1 MHTQD
6 RSQSRGEIVVLEIA
20 AWWALMVGVWDL
32 TLAGTTLPD
41 ILAAIG
47 AGFVSA
53 VGAHVARRLIGGNW
67 APSPRWLLWLPV
79 IVVNAVA
86 DTARAFTLAA
96 RHVVRRDVDATF
108 GDVPLRRRSDR
119 DADIHRGL
127 ATLAI
132 TSTPGSV
139 IYDEDIEG
147 SRLFKHELVS
157 GPPDLEG
164 VVGK

>member
-1 MHTQD
+1 
-6 RSQSRGEIVVLEIA
+6 VVLEIA
-20 AWWALMVGVWDL
+20 LWWALMVGVWDL

-41 ILAAIG
+41 ISAAIG
-47 AGFVSA
+47 AGLVSA
-53 VGAHVARRLIGGNW
+53 VGAYVARRLIGGNW
-67 APSPRWLLWLPV
+67 VPSPRWMLWLPV
-79 IVVNAVA
+79 IAVNAVA
-86 DTARAFTLAA
+86 DTVRAFALAA
-96 RHVVRRDVDATF
+96 RHVVHRDIDANL
-108 GDVPLRRRSDR
+108 GEVPLRRRSER

-127 ATLAI
+127 AALAV

-139 IYDEDIEG
+139 IYDEDVEG

>member
-1 MHTQD
+1 M
-6 RSQSRGEIVVLEIA
+6 VLEIA
-20 AWWALMVGVWDL
+20 LWWALMVGVWEL

-41 ILAAIG
+41 ISAAIG
-47 AGFVSA
+47 AGLLSGI
-53 VGAHVARRLIGGNW
+53 GAYVARRLIGGSW
-67 APSPRWLLWLPV
+67 APDPRWLRWLPV
-79 IVVNAVA
+79 IAVNAVA
-86 DTARAFTLAA
+86 DTVRAFALAA

-108 GDVPLRRRSDR
+108 GEVPLRRRSEWE
-119 DADIHRGL
+119 ADIHRGL

-139 IYDEDIEG
+139 IYDEDVDG

>member
-1 MHTQD
+1 M
-6 RSQSRGEIVVLEIA
+6 VLEIA
-20 AWWALMVGVWDL
+20 LWWALMVGVWEL

-41 ILAAIG
+41 ISAAIG
-47 AGFVSA
+47 AGLLSGI
-53 VGAHVARRLIGGNW
+53 GAYVARRLIGGSW
-67 APSPRWLLWLPV
+67 APDPRWLRWLPV
-79 IVVNAVA
+79 IAVNAVA
-86 DTARAFTLAA
+86 DTVRAFALAA
-96 RHVVRRDVDATF
+96 RHVVRRDVGATF
-108 GDVPLRRRSDR
+108 GEVPLRRRSER
-119 DADIHRGL
+119 EADIHRGL

-139 IYDEDIEG
+139 IYDEDVGG

>member
-1 MHTQD
+1 
-6 RSQSRGEIVVLEIA
+6 VVLEMA
-20 AWWALMVGVWDL
+20 LWWALMVGVWDL

-41 ILAAIG
+41 ILAAVG

-53 VGAHVARRLIGGNW
+53 VGAYVARRLIGGAWTPN
-67 APSPRWLLWLPV
+67 ARWLLWLPV
-79 IVVNAVA
+79 IAVNAVA
-86 DTARAFTLAA
+86 DTVRAFALAA
-96 RHVVRRDVDATF
+96 RHVVRRDVDANF
-108 GDVPLRRRSDR
+108 GQVPLRRRAAR

-127 ATLAI
+127 AALAI

-139 IYDEDIEG
+139 IYDEDVEG

>member
-1 MHTQD
+1 M
-6 RSQSRGEIVVLEIA
+6 VLEIA
-20 AWWALMVGVWDL
+20 LWWALMVGVWEL

-41 ILAAIG
+41 ISAAIG
-47 AGFVSA
+47 AGLLSGT
-53 VGAHVARRLIGGNW
+53 GAYVARRLIGGSW
-67 APSPRWLLWLPV
+67 APDPRWLRWLPV
-79 IVVNAVA
+79 IAVNAVA
-86 DTARAFTLAA
+86 DTVRAFALAA
-96 RHVVRRDVDATF
+96 RHVVRRDVGATF
-108 GDVPLRRRSDR
+108 GEVPLRRRSER
-119 DADIHRGL
+119 EADIHRGL

-139 IYDEDIEG
+139 IYDEDVDG